1 MYEITIWHYAEWP
14 VNTECFLGWIYKQ
27 TIFCIYFTSTMVRFR
42 YFIKQQLPPVRREVV
57 KTWLY
62 KLGRLWMSSAN
73 LTLTNSSV
81 GTRRANVSYIIYDS
95 IWDLTYT
102 RTSISN
108 DDIVKLTFQLDMYQP
123 ATSTQSKLLRK
134 FFFSIVLSVCE
145 CAKLIFLLFFSVMR
159 SMMTLEMV
167 RGKFINMKIKWK
179 LKMLILLLDGM

>member
-1 MYEITIWHYAEWP
+1 MYEITIWYYAEWS

-108 DDIVKLTFQLDMYQP
+108 DDIVKCTFQLDMYQP

-134 FFFSIVLSVCE
+134 YFFNCFVNVWMCKTNLFTFLFSDEVYDDI
-145 CAKLIFLLFFSVMR
+145 
-159 SMMTLEMV
+159 
-167 RGKFINMKIKWK
+167 G
-179 LKMLILLLDGM
+179 DGTWQIH

>member
-81 GTRRANVSYIIYDS
+81 GTRRANVSYIICDS

-108 DDIVKLTFQLDMYQP
+108 DDIVKFSFQLDMYQP

-134 FFFSIVLSVCE
+134 FFFNCFVNVWMC
-145 CAKLIFLLFFSVMR
+145 KTNFFTFLFSDEVYDDI
-159 SMMTLEMV
+159 
-167 RGKFINMKIKWK
+167 G
-179 LKMLILLLDGM
+179 DGTWQIH